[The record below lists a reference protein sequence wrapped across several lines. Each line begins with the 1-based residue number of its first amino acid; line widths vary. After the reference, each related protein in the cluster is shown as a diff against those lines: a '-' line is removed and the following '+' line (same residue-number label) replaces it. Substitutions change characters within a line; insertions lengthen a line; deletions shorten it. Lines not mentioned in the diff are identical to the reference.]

1 MNENWVINKNNR
13 VSFCAVEVDNA
24 LEYLIRSM
32 RVFGALVGITQ
43 NERARAKFFLI
54 APELAKLASEAIS
67 MAGVSLHTP
76 EQHHNLSAAIVARE
90 DKGVQQLIAA
100 IKSFA
105 NPFSVSKDSASNN
118 DLYNLVTK
126 VVMSKEIN
134 YDLRQ
139 QSETGRKLFNTFV
152 DESKKG

>member
-1 MNENWVINKNNR
+1 
-13 VSFCAVEVDNA
+13 
-24 LEYLIRSM
+24 
-32 RVFGALVGITQ
+32 
-43 NERARAKFFLI
+43 
-54 APELAKLASEAIS
+54 

-100 IKSFA
+100 IKSFI
-105 NPFSVSKDSASNN
+105 NPFSVSKDSASNS

-126 VVMSKEIN
+126 VVMSKEIK
-134 YDLRQ
+134 YMCQ

-152 DESKKG
+152 DENRKG